1 MPGSL
6 TWEDLDGKL
15 VGQGCWDGL
24 CVCDWGHDGVLILS

>member
-24 CVCDWGHDGVLILS
+24 YVIGDMMVF